1 MQAAKAEVQT
11 SRRRISAIWIL
22 PITAVVLGLWL
33 AINAWLD
40 QGPTVQISFLTA
52 TGIEQNKTRVRLLN
66 VDIGV
71 VTDVK
76 ISEDL
81 SGVII
86 EAELEPIARQFL
98 RDDSEFW
105 VVRPKVSGFNVSG
118 LSTILSGAFIEFSPG
133 VEPTTR
139 SRSFVGLDSAPQT
152 PLGTPGIRLTLTSEA
167 SNSVDA
173 GSPILYRGFRV
184 GTVESSE
191 LDLRRNLVSYSIFIN
206 APYDEVISTNTRF
219 WNVSGISA
227 ELSAEGVRLSIT
239 SLQSLIEGGIS
250 FGLPLN
256 TEPGDA
262 VSKLTEFRLFPNEDS
277 TNQDPYRHFSY
288 YVVQFE
294 QSLRGLHEG
303 ATVTYRGLHIGSVER
318 IMSQHFMDDA
328 TSNEEDFRV
337 PILLKI
343 EPGRLSLN
351 DSAEGVE
358 RLEESMERAVSRGLR
373 ATLKSGSLLTGS
385 LYVDFDYDA
394 TAEPDQMGT
403 YLSYQTLPT
412 EGSGIVLLEVQVNK
426 LLAKINNLPLE
437 QTLDSAGSAL
447 DELSKTLKATR
458 TLVETDDMQDIG
470 VTLDAALVNLSGLLK
485 SYSSESEFHSEL
497 TQMIRDLRFALDS
510 IQDLTDRVGDNPNQ
524 LIFSS
529 DPVQD
534 PEPKAAE

>member
-11 SRRRISAIWIL
+11 SRRRISAIWVV

-40 QGPTVQISFLTA
+40 QGPTVQISFSTA
-52 TGIEQNKTRVRLLN
+52 AGIEENKTRLRLLN

-71 VTDVK
+71 VSDVK

-86 EAELEPIARQFL
+86 EAELDPIARQFL
-98 RDDSEFW
+98 RGDSEFW

-139 SRSFVGLDSAPQT
+139 SRSFVGLDSAPET

-206 APYDEVISTNTRF
+206 APYDEVISANTRF

-262 VSKLTEFRLFPNEDS
+262 VSALTEFRLYANEAS
-277 TNQDPYRHFSY
+277 THQNPYRHFSY
-288 YVVQFE
+288 YVVQFD
-294 QSLRGLHEG
+294 QSLRGLREG
-303 ATVTYRGLHIGSVER
+303 ATVTYRGLRIGSVER

-328 TSNEEDFRV
+328 ARNEEDSSI

-358 RLEESMERAVSRGLR
+358 RLEESMEGAVSRGLR
-373 ATLKSGSLLTGS
+373 ATLKSGSLLTGA
-385 LYVDFDYDA
+385 LYVDFDYVA
-394 TAEPDQMGT
+394 TAKPDKMGT

-412 EGSGIVLLEVQVNK
+412 EGSGFGLLEVQVNK
-426 LLAKINNLPLE
+426 LLAKINDLPLE
-437 QTLDSAGSAL
+437 QTLDSAGLAL

-458 TLVETDDMQDIG
+458 TMVETDDMQDIG
-470 VTLDAALVNLSGLLK
+470 VTLDAALVDLSGLLK

-497 TQMIRDLRFALDS
+497 TQMIRDLRFTLDS
-510 IQDLTDRVGDNPNQ
+510 IQDFTDRVGDNPNE